1 MEWNN
6 VPIELQAILKFQF
19 YILLRVSVL
28 DGNHR
33 TTQLLLT
40 YFGFELLNQKKRFC
54 LRTSSEHTERF
65 QMFKNHS
72 FNYTFFCKEETE
84 VENEKY
90 ANACKTKS
98 EELQRSASLVIP
110 NEPYHK

>member
-1 MEWNN
+1 MK
-6 VPIELQAILKFQF
+6 QFIL
-19 YILLRVSVL
+19 ISVL
-28 DGNHR
+28 SILCYAGWA
-33 TTQLLLT
+33 Q
-40 YFGFELLNQKKRFC
+40 EI
-54 LRTSSEHTERF
+54 
-65 QMFKNHS
+65 
-72 FNYTFFCKEETE
+72 EETE